1 MSGPVLRTLQPHRG
15 AVLAAVGFAV
25 VGVALHLLGV
35 TGGRGPAV
43 LLPLLVVCTAHL
55 TLARAPVATA
65 VLATAAGAASL
76 TVGPLGAGDS
86 PADGPGDPVVLFAL
100 GNVLHGAWTAAT
112 PARRAWLEA
121 GGAVLVVVGAGWA
134 LTVEGPG
141 TALGVACGLAALLL
155 LPQWWARDVDRGAQL
170 ARERAARE
178 RQAERLATARDLHDV
193 VAGHLSGIALQTEA
207 ALVAARAGGADTTVL
222 AGVRTASVEALQ
234 QMRVLVDVLRT
245 DDPARPV
252 DGPVPTLAAAVEL
265 ARAAGLQVRTDWP
278 ADLAAGT
285 DPRLPAGAP
294 SPAPVAV
301 VAHRVLTEA
310 LTNARK
316 HAAAGPVTVQAS
328 WTADLL
334 LLRVDSPLAPR
345 RTAGPA
351 GEGAGLRGVR
361 ERVAAV
367 GGTVRAGAD
376 AADPALWRLEARLP
390 ASAPVSAVTVS
401 PVGAR

>member
-1 MSGPVLRTLQPHRG
+1 MDGGHAG
-15 AVLAAVGFAV
+15 AP
-25 VGVALHLLGV
+25 
-35 TGGRGPAV
+35 GRGWRP
-43 LLPLLVVCTAHL
+43 
-55 TLARAPVATA
+55 
-65 VLATAAGAASL
+65 
-76 TVGPLGAGDS
+76 
-86 PADGPGDPVVLFAL
+86 
-100 GNVLHGAWTAAT
+100 
-112 PARRAWLEA
+112 
-121 GGAVLVVVGAGWA
+121 GGAVLVVVGAG
-134 LTVEGPG
+134 VGPDRRGPG
-141 TALGVACGLAALLL
+141 TALVVPAGSRALLL

-234 QMRVLVDVLRT
+234 QMRVLVDVRAHRR
-245 DDPARPV
+245 PGAPGGRARAHP
-252 DGPVPTLAAAVEL
+252 GRGVEL

-278 ADLAAGT
+278 GDLAAGT

-294 SPAPVAV
+294 SPAPGRGGGPPR
-301 VAHRVLTEA
+301 AHRGPHERPQ
-310 LTNARK
+310 ARRGRPRDRPGELDRRP
-316 HAAAGPVTVQAS
+316 AAAARGLT
-328 WTADLL
+328 
-334 LLRVDSPLAPR
+334 PR
-345 RTAGPA
+345 PAAHGGPA

-401 PVGAR
+401 PVGAPVSDGATVRVLLADDHTAVRAGLRAVLGTRRHPDGGTAVECRGGRRRRDRARPGPCPASRRRRHGPCGCPAPTASAATATVVAEGSQRCWC